1 MKPSLRVFFPR
12 VCFPIALLAGVFG
25 VCAVSRAQSPEKTAP
40 TPTSAKKTGPQK
52 PTRDTGWVTTNDPV
66 SLLSVHEAARTV
78 KAPETD
84 GDAGATPEGQGTS
97 ATDNDPAKKAA
108 EIAAVEKQIQDKQ
121 KRIALL
127 MRLFVNDERPF
138 LNDPGNTHGDATAQ
152 DRRKYEQSELLY
164 ETAELAKLKTR
175 LQELTAAS
183 GEKTAAKP

>member
-12 VCFPIALLAGVFG
+12 VCFPIVLLAGVFG
-25 VCAVSRAQSPEKTAP
+25 VCDVSRAQSPEKAAQ
-40 TPTSAKKTGPQK
+40 TPASPKKAGPQK
-52 PTRDTGWVTTNDPV
+52 PTRDTGWVTTNDSV
-66 SLLSVHEAARTV
+66 SLLSVR
-78 KAPETD
+78 KAPRIVEAPAAES
-84 GDAGATPEGQGTS
+84 DAAASAEQGASDE
-97 ATDNDPAKKAA
+97 AAKKAA

-138 LNDPGNTHGDATAQ
+138 LNDPANTHGDTTAQ
-152 DRRKYEQSELLY
+152 DRRKYEQDELLY
-164 ETAELAKLKTR
+164 ETAELAKLKAR